1 MTRLTA
7 APHLSAALQDKKPNQ
22 PFYYLRLPIYVFS
35 SVVNNKLRIFDYVL
49 NNLKT
54 LHEL

>member
-7 APHLSAALQDKKPNQ
+7 APHHSDKKPNQ

-35 SVVNNKLRIFDYVL
+35 SVVNNKLTTFDYVL

>member
-35 SVVNNKLRIFDYVL
+35 SVVNNKLRIFYYVL

>member
-7 APHLSAALQDKKPNQ
+7 APHHSAALQDEKANQ
-22 PFYYLRLPIYVFS
+22 PFYYLRLPIYVSS
-35 SVVNNKLRIFDYVL
+35 SVVNNKLTTFDYVL